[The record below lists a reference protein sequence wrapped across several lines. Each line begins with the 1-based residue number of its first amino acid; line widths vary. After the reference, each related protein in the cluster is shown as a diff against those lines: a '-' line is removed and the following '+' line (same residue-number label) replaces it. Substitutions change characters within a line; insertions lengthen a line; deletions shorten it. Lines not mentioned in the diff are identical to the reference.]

1 MAGIGF
7 ELKGLFRQK
16 GILAKLRAV
25 GYTGAVTTGPMLLG
39 VILLAGISLICDYAG
54 MPR

>member
-25 GYTGAVTTGPMLLG
+25 GYTGAVTTAPCCW
-39 VILLAGISLICDYAG
+39 V
-54 MPR
+54 